1 MPDEEFRTF
10 LERYSRKVLT
20 VAARVLGST
29 TDAQDVH
36 QEVFLAIWRRWD
48 TYDGQTDWGAYL
60 YRTTVRK
67 ALELAK
73 RSRSRRSLPVQS
85 QLPTSRQGPD
95 SRLRADELRERLAQ
109 SLAKLPRDQAMA
121 FVLSRL
127 EGLGAEEV
135 AQVLG
140 CSPGALKVRLHRAT
154 RRLARELNDYLV
166 ER

>member
-36 QEVFLAIWRRWD
+36 QEVFVAIWRRWD
-48 TYDGQTDWGAYL
+48 TYDGQTEWGAYL

-85 QLPTSRQGPD
+85 QLPASRQGPD
-95 SRLRADELRERLAQ
+95 SRLRAEELRERLAQ

-135 AQVLG
+135 AQILG

-166 ER
+166 E